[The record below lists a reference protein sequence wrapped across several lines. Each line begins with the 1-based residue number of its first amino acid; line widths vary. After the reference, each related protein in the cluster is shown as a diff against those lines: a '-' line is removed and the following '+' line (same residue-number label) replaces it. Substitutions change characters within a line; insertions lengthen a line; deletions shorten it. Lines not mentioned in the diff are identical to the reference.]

1 MMDYPLTLQ
10 HFLER
15 AAKLFP
21 NKEIVTRTSAG
32 TRRYRY
38 RDYHR
43 RAHRLAHALEQLGI
57 KPGDRVG
64 SLCWNT
70 HQHLELYFAV
80 TCYGAVLHTLNLR
93 LSPDDLAF
101 IINHAEDRVIFVD
114 QSLVPILDKIR
125 DRIPCV
131 ERCVIIGGDGSEYEQ
146 LLAGRPTP
154 FTRGRAWMRIAPPAC
169 ATPPAP
175 LETPRAWSTAI
186 ARFTCTACPLPWPT
200 RSH

>member
-1 MMDYPLTLQ
+1 MEGHTGSVSFGLGEAMTGQMMDYPLTLH

-15 AAKLFP
+15 AAKLYP
-21 NKEIVTRTSAG
+21 NKEIVTRTAAG
-32 TRRYRY
+32 KHRYRY
-38 RDYHR
+38 RDYHCR
-43 RAHRLAHALEQLGI
+43 THRLAHALQQLGI

-64 SLCWNT
+64 TLCWNN

-114 QSLVPILDKIR
+114 ESLVPILDKIR

-131 ERCVIIGGDGSEYEQ
+131 ERCIVIGGGGSEYEQ
-146 LLAGRPTP
+146 LLTGAMASPG
-154 FTRGRAWMRIAPPAC
+154 
-169 ATPPAP
+169 
-175 LETPRAWSTAI
+175 
-186 ARFTCTACPLPWPT
+186 
-200 RSH
+200 